1 MSPDRFDDVRLA
13 ADGVRARAHQG
24 GPLSGASARV
34 LPGAPSSRRP
44 RLFAPRS
51 TPSTATRPS
60 AGAVPAPSTATT
72 LSASVSVSATTSAAS
87 ATTPT
92 AGGAEGHQLYLVI
105 DAPTWNLVRRVEPG
119 RETWA
124 TGFAAA
130 VNSAARL
137 ADAATWRPSAGDTG
151 A

>member
-13 ADGVRARAHQG
+13 ADAVRARAHQG

-34 LPGAPSSRRP
+34 LPGAPPSRRP

-51 TPSTATRPS
+51 SPSAATRPS
-60 AGAVPAPSTATT
+60 AQPTATT
-72 LSASVSVSATTSAAS
+72 PSAQST

-92 AGGAEGHQLYLVI
+92 AGGDEGHQLYLVI
-105 DAPTWNLVRRVEPG
+105 DAPTWNLVRRVGPG

-137 ADAATWRPSAGDTG
+137 ADAATWRPSAADTG

>member
-24 GPLSGASARV
+24 GPPSGASARV
-34 LPGAPSSRRP
+34 LPGAPPSRRP

-51 TPSTATRPS
+51 TADP
-60 AGAVPAPSTATT
+60 AGAADP
-72 LSASVSVSATTSAAS
+72 

-92 AGGAEGHQLYLVI
+92 KSTTPTVRGDEGHQLYLVI
-105 DAPTWNLVRRVEPG
+105 DAPTWNLVRRVGPG

-137 ADAATWRPSAGDTG
+137 ADAATWRPSVGDTG
-151 A
+151 V

>member
-34 LPGAPSSRRP
+34 LPGAPPLRRP

-51 TPSTATRPS
+51 TPSTAARPS
-60 AGAVPAPSTATT
+60 TPSTPSTGAIPAPSTATT
-72 LSASVSVSATTSAAS
+72 PSASVSAS
-87 ATTPT
+87 GITPT
-92 AGGAEGHQLYLVI
+92 AGGDEGHQLYLVI
-105 DAPTWNLVRRVEPG
+105 DAPTWNLVRRVGPG

>member
-34 LPGAPSSRRP
+34 LPGAPPSRRP

-51 TPSTATRPS
+51 SPSAATRPS
-60 AGAVPAPSTATT
+60 AQPTAM
-72 LSASVSVSATTSAAS
+72 
-87 ATTPT
+87 TPT
-92 AGGAEGHQLYLVI
+92 AGGGEARQLYLVI
-105 DAPTWNLVRRVEPG
+105 DAPTWNLVRRVGPG